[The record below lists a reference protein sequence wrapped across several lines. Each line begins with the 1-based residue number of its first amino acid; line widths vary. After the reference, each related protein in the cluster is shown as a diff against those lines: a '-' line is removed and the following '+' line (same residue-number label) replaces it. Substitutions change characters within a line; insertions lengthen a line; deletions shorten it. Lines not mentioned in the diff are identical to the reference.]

1 MIRALSIL
9 ILLAAAATGLAWLMD
24 LRGGLLLNLGPYQI
38 ETSLAV
44 AAIGTLA
51 LAVTLAVVWACIRFV
66 INIPQALSH
75 YYSGRKRDKGY
86 QAVARGMMAIG
97 MGDRK
102 TAERASRDAD
112 HFLGAE
118 PLVLLLQAQSAQL
131 SGDRL
136 AADRAFRTMLEHDNA
151 KTLGLRG
158 LFIEAQRHGNPEEA
172 LSFARQAQQAQ
183 PALSWANEALLE
195 WHCQQQ
201 DWSQSLVLLQ
211 RMQKQLDKTLYR
223 RQRAVLLTAYATS
236 LHKTDAETALDLAQ
250 EAVKLAPDLVPAT
263 VLLAQLLIKRD
274 DLRKAS
280 RLLEA
285 CWSLAPHPDL
295 AHAYIHLRHGD
306 SPKDRLT
313 RAEVLTRQNPDQSDS
328 RYALA
333 HCAIEARDFARARV
347 LLDPEIANR
356 PTTRFC
362 LLMARLEQ
370 LESHDPSAA
379 QRWLARASRA
389 PRDAA
394 WIADGLVSD
403 QWAAVSPVTGR
414 IDAFKWMYPQESIT
428 FTDPDDNDAPEPV
441 TVTLAASKMASKTIP
456 DTKKPIPRTSSSVV
470 FPLVTSPDDPGP
482 MNEPNDDDAAQ
493 SSKPAKPVHLFGG

>member
-1 MIRALSIL
+1 M
-9 ILLAAAATGLAWLMD
+9 
-24 LRGGLLLNLGPYQI
+24 
-38 ETSLAV
+38 
-44 AAIGTLA
+44 
-51 LAVTLAVVWACIRFV
+51 
-66 INIPQALSH
+66 
-75 YYSGRKRDKGY
+75 
-86 QAVARGMMAIG
+86 
-97 MGDRK
+97 
-102 TAERASRDAD
+102 
-112 HFLGAE
+112 
-118 PLVLLLQAQSAQL
+118 

-313 RAEVLTRQNPDQSDS
+313 RAEVLTIP
-328 RYALA
+328 
-333 HCAIEARDFARARV
+333 
-347 LLDPEIANR
+347 IAVMR
-356 PTTRFC
+356 SPI
-362 LLMARLEQ
+362 ARLR
-370 LESHDPSAA
+370 PV
-379 QRWLARASRA
+379 
-389 PRDAA
+389 
-394 WIADGLVSD
+394 I
-403 QWAAVSPVTGR
+403 SPVS
-414 IDAFKWMYPQESIT
+414 ECS
-428 FTDPDDNDAPEPV
+428 
-441 TVTLAASKMASKTIP
+441 
-456 DTKKPIPRTSSSVV
+456 
-470 FPLVTSPDDPGP
+470 
-482 MNEPNDDDAAQ
+482 
-493 SSKPAKPVHLFGG
+493 